1 MSDIVERLGRVDG
14 LDDETLETATNAAA
28 EIERLRARV
37 AELKAERNEARSVL
51 KKWEYAALKN
61 YPKGRAWT
69 GTPAQILSVF
79 VDVATSAE
87 KSHNRWKAIAEK
99 RHAILLDL
107 EWIIDAKDGDGSY
120 CPYCMSM
127 DDEVHVAGCKM
138 AEAIA
143 KSARAANGEV
153 GQ

>member
-1 MSDIVERLGRVDG
+1 MSDIVERLTAN
-14 LDDETLETATNAAA
+14 LDKYPGFQNLNTEAAA

-37 AELKAERNEARSVL
+37 AELEAQR
-51 KKWEYAALKN
+51 
-61 YPKGRAWT
+61 
-69 GTPAQILSVF
+69 
-79 VDVATSAE
+79 D
-87 KSHNRWKAIAEK
+87 RWKAIAEK

-107 EWIIDAKDGDGSY
+107 EWVVDAKDGDGSY

-143 KSARAANGEV
+143 ESARAANGGGE
-153 GQ
+153 

>member
-1 MSDIVERLGRVDG
+1 MSDIVERLRANMDKYPGF
-14 LDDETLETATNAAA
+14 ENMNTEAAT
-28 EIERLRARV
+28 EIERLRELV
-37 AELKAERNEARSVL
+37 AFNEDQRRMLFDAAIKLEAER
-51 KKWEYAALKN
+51 
-61 YPKGRAWT
+61 
-69 GTPAQILSVF
+69 
-79 VDVATSAE
+79 D
-87 KSHNRWKAIAEK
+87 RWKAIAEK

-143 KSARAANGEV
+143 ESANVENTNG
-153 GQ
+153 

>member
-1 MSDIVERLGRVDG
+1 MRDIVERLR
-14 LDDETLETATNAAA
+14 DEVKESETRCRCMCHEAAA

-37 AELKAERNEARSVL
+37 AELEAQR
-51 KKWEYAALKN
+51 
-61 YPKGRAWT
+61 
-69 GTPAQILSVF
+69 
-79 VDVATSAE
+79 D
-87 KSHNRWKAIAEK
+87 RWKAIAEK

-107 EWIIDAKDGDGSY
+107 EWVVDAKDGDGSY

-143 KSARAANGEV
+143 ESARAANGGGE
-153 GQ
+153 

>member
-1 MSDIVERLGRVDG
+1 MSDIVERL
-14 LDDETLETATNAAA
+14 TANTNKYPGFQNLNTEAAA

-37 AELKAERNEARSVL
+37 AELEAQR
-51 KKWEYAALKN
+51 
-61 YPKGRAWT
+61 
-69 GTPAQILSVF
+69 
-79 VDVATSAE
+79 D
-87 KSHNRWKAIAEK
+87 RWKAIAEK

-107 EWIIDAKDGDGSY
+107 EWVVDAKDGDGSY

-143 KSARAANGEV
+143 ESARAANGGGE
-153 GQ
+153 